1 MKRYYIYIL
10 ASKRNGTLYLGVTNN
25 LIRRVKQH
33 KERCAGGFTRQYGVD
48 KSVYF
53 EECNDVRDAIEGET
67 RIKKWER
74 RWKIRLIEE
83 RNPHWKDLYFD
94 LTA

>member
-1 MKRYYIYIL
+1 MRRYYIYIL

-33 KERCAGGFTRQYGVD
+33 KERRAGGFTKQYGVD
-48 KSVYF
+48 KLVYF
-53 EECNDVRDAIEGET
+53 DECNDVRDAIEAET

-74 RWKIRLIEE
+74 K
-83 RNPHWKDLYFD
+83 
-94 LTA
+94 